1 MGFDL
6 SFGIGDIVTVLTVV
20 TAYGRMVSKFNQTV
34 NDVDRH
40 EKELYQHPGGLVP
53 RVGHLERK
61 TAILSDR
68 LERMKDA

>member
-6 SFGIGDIVTVLTVV
+6 SFGIGDIVTVLTVL
-20 TAYGRMVSKFNQTV
+20 TAYGRIVSKFNQTV
-34 NDVDRH
+34 SDVDRH

-68 LERMKDA
+68 LERKKDA